1 MDLSRLSRRTFI
13 KTSAI
18 TGTTAGIAQ
27 MTGGLIPTAS
37 AAQAGKSAAAAK
49 DEIRIV
55 KTSCRACI
63 HDCAVLAHVRNGRIV
78 KLEGNPESQMNQGA
92 LCPKGLAGIQA
103 VYHPNRNKY
112 PLIRVGKRGENKWKR
127 ISWKEAIDII
137 AKKICEVTDKYGAES
152 ILCTTGGGGNPCF
165 AGIRRLANALGTPN
179 FMEPGCAQCYLPR
192 VLTFDLQ
199 YGGPSTSIADENSL
213 EIYNPNTEMK
223 SIILWGANSAYSCPA
238 GGGRALVELRAK
250 GVKTVAIDPRFVPD
264 AAKADVW
271 LPIRPGT
278 DVAMM
283 LAWINYIIEHKLY
296 DKDFCLKWT
305 NLPHLVDPD
314 THMCLHAKDFF
325 GKGGDFD
332 RVVWDAKTNAPA
344 LLPYPYDDK
353 LDPVLDGEFTYQG
366 KTYKTGFRLLKER
379 CAEWTLEKAAKECWV
394 DAGKM
399 EEAIKIFAD
408 GPGGLVLGVATD
420 QIVNS
425 GQAAQAAVV
434 LNAIMGYVE
443 KPGTLMQRNP
453 IGDVLNQGRYPV
465 NPSPRLLPKGQ
476 LKKRLGGAEHKGLY
490 LWDAA
495 QPAAVLEAMEHGKPY
510 PIKVWLERSGNKL
523 TALPEPERWAK
534 ASRNVDL
541 IVHLFMYPTSF
552 SRYADILLPATEWL
566 ETNTL
571 VNHLNKVFARQAVT
585 HTWETVDETLVWSR
599 VVIRCAELGHKNA
612 QRACDPKFMGEDLAY
627 WKTMEEL
634 LDQRLK
640 TAGLTWKTMLEKDNP
655 HQFMTYDE
663 WNQYYVYLQKD
674 KDGLPRG
681 FRTASK
687 KIEVY
692 GDCYITLGRTGK
704 PYARDDDVPPV
715 AKDYDPLPYY
725 QAPTET
731 PFNEFG
737 RKYPLTITNGRIPFY
752 HHGTLR
758 NSPWMREKYPVPE
771 VWVNPVDAKKYGVAQ
786 DDWIWVENGRGKI
799 RGVARVTE
807 GIPVGVLYMER
818 FWTPETLNKAD
829 EGWKSVNYQI
839 LARADGP
846 YNDLLGTHTLRGV
859 QVKIYKAE
867 GAPEGVFTKP
877 EQFKIWLPQPSD
889 RTKDVE
895 F

>member
-1 MDLSRLSRRTFI
+1 MDLSKLSRRTLL
-13 KTSAI
+13 KASAV
-18 TGTTAGIAQ
+18 TGTAAAVSH
-27 MTGGLIPTAS
+27 MTGGLVT
-37 AAQAGKSAAAAK
+37 QAKAAAAGSAIPVTT
-49 DEIRIV
+49 ETHIV

-63 HDCAVLAHVRNGRIV
+63 HDCAILAHVRNGRIV

-92 LCPKGLAGIQA
+92 VCAKGLSGISA

-137 AKKICEVTDKYGAES
+137 AKKVCEVTDKYGAES

-192 VLTFDLQ
+192 VVSFNLQ
-199 YGGPSTSIADENSL
+199 YGGPATSIADENAL
-213 EIYNPNTEMK
+213 EIYNPDTPMK
-223 SIILWGANSAYSCPA
+223 SIVLWGANASYSCPA

-283 LAWINYIIEHKLY
+283 LAWMRYIIAEKLY
-296 DKDFCLKWT
+296 DLDFCMKWT

-314 THMCLHAKDFF
+314 TGMCLRAKEFF
-325 GKGGDFD
+325 GEGDAYD
-332 RVVWDAKTNAPA
+332 RVVWDKKTNSPKK
-344 LLPYPYDDK
+344 LPYPWDDN

-379 CAEWTLEKAAKECWV
+379 CEPWTLEKAAAECWV
-394 DAGKM
+394 DAKKM
-399 EEAIKIFAD
+399 EEAIKIYAE

-425 GQAAQAAVV
+425 GQAAQAAVI
-434 LNAIMGYVE
+434 LNALMGYVE

-465 NPSPRLLPKGQ
+465 NPAPKLLPKGQ
-476 LKKRLGGAEHKGLY
+476 LKKRLGGSEHKGLY
-490 LWDAA
+490 MWDAA
-495 QPAAVLEAMEHGKPY
+495 QPAAVLEAMETGKPY

-523 TALPEPERWAK
+523 TALPQPEKWAK
-534 ASRNVDL
+534 ASKNVDL
-541 IVHLFMYPTSF
+541 IVHMYMYPTSF
-552 SRYADILLPATEWL
+552 SHYADILLPATEWL

-585 HTWETVDETLVWSR
+585 HTWETVDETLAWSR
-599 VVIRCAELGHKNA
+599 LVIRCAELGHKNA
-612 QRACDPKFMGEDLAY
+612 QRACDPEFMGADLPY
-627 WKTMEEL
+627 WKTMEEM
-634 LDQRLK
+634 LDARLK

-655 HQFMTYDE
+655 HTFMSYDQ
-663 WNQYYVYLQKD
+663 WNTYYVYLQKD
-674 KDGLPRG
+674 EKGLPKG
-681 FRTASK
+681 FKTSSK
-687 KIEVY
+687 RIDVY
-692 GDCYITLGRTGK
+692 GDCYITLAKTGK
-704 PYARDDDVPPV
+704 PYARDDDVPP
-715 AKDYDPLPYY
+715 ATKTYDPLPYY
-725 QAPTET
+725 TAPAEN
-731 PFNEFG
+731 PFNAVGREF
-737 RKYPLTITNGRIPFY
+737 PLVMTNGRIPFY

-758 NSPWMREKYPVPE
+758 NSPYLREKYPVPE
-771 VWVNPVDAKKYGVAQ
+771 VWVNPKDAKRYAVKQGE
-786 DDWIWVENGRGKI
+786 WIWVESKRGKI

-807 GIPVGVLYMER
+807 GIPVGVVYMER
-818 FWTPETLNKAD
+818 FWTPETLNSAD
-829 EGWKSVNYQI
+829 EGWKSVNVQV
-839 LARADGP
+839 LAKADPP
-846 YNDLLGTHTLRGV
+846 YNDIFGTHTLRGF
-859 QVKIYKAE
+859 QVKIYKAKE
-867 GAPEGVFTKP
+867 GAPKGVFTKP
-877 EQFKIWLPQPSD
+877 EQFKIWMPQPSD
-889 RTKDVE
+889 PTKNPE